1 MRISDWSSDV
11 CSSDLNGLAG
21 TLTVRGVNWDQDAR
35 LRVAGLHRGAMKPAA
50 SALLVLLLALVPSSG
65 AGQQAVQAGPAGML
79 LEIEG
84 GIGPATRDHLRRGLA
99 RRSEEPTS
107 ELQSIMRTSYAG

>member
-1 MRISDWSSDV
+1 M
-11 CSSDLNGLAG
+11 G
-21 TLTVRGVNWDQDAR
+21 DQDAR
-35 LRVAGLHRGAMKPAA
+35 VRVAGLHRGAMKPAA

-65 AGQQAVQAGPAGML
+65 AGQQAVQAGPAVML

-99 RRSEEPTS
+99 RAADAGAPADRE
-107 ELQSIMRTSYAG
+107 RTRLNSRPSCASRLPSSAWKK